1 MAAAAV
7 ALAAG
12 VAANVLR
19 AEKLQ
24 TKQEREFDS
33 AYSVLK
39 VMPLLAEGANWSDYR
54 RQMQRFAYTYGWAAG
69 LMNRDVAGAP

>member
-1 MAAAAV
+1 MAAAAAV

-39 VMPLLAEGANWSDYR
+39 VMPVLAEGANWSDYR
-54 RQMQRFAYTYGWAAG
+54 R
-69 LMNRDVAGAP
+69 